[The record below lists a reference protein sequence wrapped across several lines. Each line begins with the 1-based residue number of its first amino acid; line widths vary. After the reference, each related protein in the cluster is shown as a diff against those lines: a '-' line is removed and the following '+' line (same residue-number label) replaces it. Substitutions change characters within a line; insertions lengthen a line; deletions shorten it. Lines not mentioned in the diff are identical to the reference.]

1 MTPLFKTRAP
11 RWTALVMVCL
21 AVVVQACSAQTESE
35 PSVQFVDVQTATAAV
50 EDGMTVVDV
59 RTDREWAAGHLLAAR
74 HLPLSTLDQSLPASG
89 LDRDKPVLL
98 HCKSGGR
105 AARASRQFAEAGFTD
120 IRVLKPGGYAELA
133 AVGLPTAPASE

>member
-1 MTPLFKTRAP
+1 MTPLFKTRTP
-11 RWTALVMVCL
+11 RWTALVTACL
-21 AVVVQACSAQTESE
+21 MAMVQACSAQTAPE

-59 RTDREWAAGHLLAAR
+59 RTDREWAAGHLRAAR
-74 HLPLSTLDQSLPASG
+74 HLPLSTLGQSLPASG

-98 HCKSGGR
+98 HCKTGGR
-105 AARASRQFAEAGFTD
+105 ATRASRQFADAGFTD

-133 AVGLPTAPASE
+133 AAGLATVEPRE